1 MRKAFHLF
9 LFFDIL
15 FQMMHWLHLFDSF
28 VAACPKQWL
37 DGTEDFKNTGT
48 IDNKKVLFDSFV
60 AACPKQ
66 CSQPPAG
73 KTEDS
78 GESFC
83 RCSLLVQLCLH
94 RVLPKN
100 TAENTALK
108 YYTQKAAQKYYLQ
121 NTAHK
126 IVHENTP

>member
-15 FQMMHWLHLFDSF
+15 FHLFDSF

-48 IDNKKVLFDSFV
+48 IDNKKVVFDSFV

-94 RVLPKN
+94 KVLPKN

-108 YYTQKAAQKYYLQ
+108 NEILYTKCCPQIL
-121 NTAHK
+121 HK
-126 IVHENTP
+126 IFQHSESRCFEK